1 MPRSIVDEPF
11 VPKTEFEAFHFNKGE
26 AEGKAKGKGEAKADA
41 VLRILQRRFGYA
53 NESLNQRLHA
63 ETRIDLL
70 DTWFDDALM
79 LADEPALHRLVEQI
93 LFRTTSAAWMDLRAW
108 SAPACMT

>member
-1 MPRSIVDEPF
+1 MQELMMFNPEAF
-11 VPKTEFEAFHFNKGE
+11 VPKTEFEAFHFNKG
-26 AEGKAKGKGEAKADA
+26 KAKGETEGEAKGEAKAKADA
-41 VLRILQRRFGYA
+41 VLRILRRRFGYA
-53 NESLNQRLHA
+53 TESLSQRLRA

-93 LFRTTSAAWMDLRAW
+93 LSTPLPPAAD
-108 SAPACMT
+108 